1 MLKKI
6 YSAKVQDL
14 SDKLYQQM
22 LPLNNGDVGVMLH
35 RLKYRYPNDIV
46 HYIMDN
52 RKVVSVALVSLR
64 SGLPKRNMVN
74 VYTHPKHRNKHYG
87 SRLLGYVNKHYH
99 NVYGYTWLSTVFRP
113 FNFKSMS

>member
-22 LPLNNGDVGVMLH
+22 LPLNCGDVGVMLH

-52 RKVVSVALVSLR
+52 RKVVSAALVSLR

-74 VYTHPKHRNKHYG
+74 VYTHPEHRNKHYG
-87 SRLLGYVNKHYH
+87 SRLLGYVSKRYPD
-99 NVYGYTWLSTVFRP
+99 VYAYTWLSTVFRP